1 MMTAP
6 ATWRPSA
13 REALDRIKTKLFA
26 DTTEAAAILDLD
38 PRTLRAALERGEI
51 PGTRAGNTWR
61 VPVAWLREQARLGSG
76 DAA

>member
-1 MMTAP
+1 MTAP
-6 ATWRPSA
+6 STWKPSA

-26 DTTEAAAILDLD
+26 DTTEAATILDID

-51 PGTRAGNTWR
+51 PGTRAGSTWR